1 MNLNKSYKKVWVSNA
16 ISLPSFIGYLIL
28 CLGLLVSPLAF
39 SQDEDQEIEEVVV
52 KGNVLYSDQVNALKT
67 PVPLINVPQVSI
79 NYHG

>member
-52 KGNVLYSDQVNALKT
+52 KGNVLYSD
-67 PVPLINVPQVSI
+67 PVSYTHLTLPTSV
-79 NYHG
+79 

>member
-52 KGNVLYSDQVNALKT
+52 KGNVL
-67 PVPLINVPQVSI
+67 
-79 NYHG
+79 